1 MRERGS
7 LITSPTYRSDEL
19 LIVAP
24 FSKQGA
30 SLLEGVTLEDLAE
43 DPSLEEVRSLA
54 RERLLAAV
62 LGSRFHSTKSPALEV
77 YSFVAAKLIAAGAG
91 RSVLS
96 RLADY
101 EAKRFLRL
109 CQRLSLEQ
117 LKEIASSTFGISTK
131 GEIWMDL
138 ASYLKGASRIGGRKW
153 RLVNRVVAKG
163 YVLVDRYELERIIA
177 EHVRESVLRAPKVE
191 LPPPLVGIA
200 EEASKLLAERTPRGA
215 EVKGELPPCISEL
228 LERVR
233 EGDNLTHQSRFALV
247 AHLLERGWKEDQIV
261 ELFRSLPDF
270 KERVTAYQVSHI
282 AKRKYKPPSCDTM
295 RDWGLCNT
303 ECKRRKG

>member
-1 MRERGS
+1 MRELGS
-7 LITSPTYRSDEL
+7 HITSPTYRSDEL
-19 LIVAP
+19 ISVAP

-54 RERLLAAV
+54 RERLISAITGRPHAT
-62 LGSRFHSTKSPALEV
+62 RSPALEV
-77 YSFVAAKLIAAGAG
+77 HSFVAAKLIAAEAG

-109 CQRLSLEQ
+109 CRRLSLEQ
-117 LKEIASSTFGISTK
+117 LKEIASGTFNISTK
-131 GEIWMDL
+131 GDLWIDL
-138 ASYLKGASRIGGRKW
+138 ASYLRGASRIGGRRW
-153 RLVNRVVAKG
+153 RLVNRVVVRG
-163 YVLVDRYELERIIA
+163 YVLVDRYEMERIIA
-177 EHVRESVLRAPKVE
+177 EYVRENVLRTPRVE
-191 LPPPLVGIA
+191 LPPPLRRIA
-200 EEASKLLAERTPRGA
+200 EEVSKLMSERAPKGT

-233 EGDNLTHQSRFALV
+233 AGDNLTHQARFALV
-247 AHLLERGWKEDQIV
+247 SHLLERGWREDRIV
-261 ELFRSLPDF
+261 DLFRNLPDF

-282 AKRKYKPPSCDTM
+282 ARRRYKPPSCGTM
-295 RDWGLCNT
+295 RSWGLCT
-303 ECKRRKG
+303 TDCGKRG